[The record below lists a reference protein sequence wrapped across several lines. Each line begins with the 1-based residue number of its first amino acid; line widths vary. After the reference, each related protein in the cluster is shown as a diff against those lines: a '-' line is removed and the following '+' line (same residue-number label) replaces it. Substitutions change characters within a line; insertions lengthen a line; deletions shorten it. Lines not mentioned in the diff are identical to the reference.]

1 MTSPTASLVSRPR
14 RGSAQTR
21 EAILQAA
28 VAEFAEHGYSGARVE
43 RIVERADT
51 NMRLVYVHFG
61 SKEELYGA
69 ALEAVYAEIRAKE
82 RDLDL
87 ANLKPHLAME
97 KLIDFTIDHFLKHP
111 AFRSLTTYENL
122 LGGQTVAKSQTI
134 AALSSPL
141 IETIR
146 GVLDRGQTEGVFHRS
161 VDPLQFYVS
170 IVALSSHHL
179 NNVHTL
185 SATFQTD
192 LSAPQWRAERAGHVR
207 TMLMAY
213 LTGGAG

>member
-1 MTSPTASLVSRPR
+1 
-14 RGSAQTR
+14 
-21 EAILQAA
+21 
-28 VAEFAEHGYSGARVE
+28 
-43 RIVERADT
+43 
-51 NMRLVYVHFG
+51 
-61 SKEELYGA
+61 
-69 ALEAVYAEIRAKE
+69 
-82 RDLDL
+82 
-87 ANLKPHLAME
+87 
-97 KLIDFTIDHFLKHP
+97 LIDFTIDHFLNHP
-111 AFRSLTTYENL
+111 AFRALTTYENL

-161 VDPLQFYVS
+161 VDPLQLYVS

-185 SATFQTD
+185 SATFRTD
-192 LSAPQWRAERAGHVR
+192 LSAPKWRAERAEHVR
-207 TMLMAY
+207 TMLLAY

>member
-1 MTSPTASLVSRPR
+1 MTSSPGSLVSRPR
-14 RGSAQTR
+14 RGGAQTR

-28 VAEFAEHGYSGARVE
+28 IAEFAEHGYSGARVE

-82 RDLDL
+82 RDLNLADL
-87 ANLKPHLAME
+87 TPRLAME
-97 KLIDFTIDHFLKHP
+97 KLIDFTIDHFLNHP

-122 LGGQTVAKSQTI
+122 AGGQTVAKSRTI

-146 GVLDRGQTEGVFHRS
+146 GVLDRGQRDGVFHRS
-161 VDPLQFYVS
+161 VDPLQLYVS

-179 NNVHTL
+179 SNVHTL

-192 LSAPQWRAERAGHVR
+192 LASAKWRAERAEHVR
-207 TMLMAY
+207 TMLLAY

>member
-1 MTSPTASLVSRPR
+1 MTSLPGLVVSRPR
-14 RGSAQTR
+14 RGGAQTR

-28 VAEFAEHGYSGARVE
+28 IAEFAEHGYSGARVE
-43 RIVERADT
+43 RIVERANT

-69 ALEAVYAEIRAKE
+69 ALEAVYAEIRGKE
-82 RDLDL
+82 RDLNLADL
-87 ANLKPHLAME
+87 TPRLAME
-97 KLIDFTIDHFLKHP
+97 KLIDFTVDHFLNHP

-122 LGGQTVAKSQTI
+122 AGGQTVGKSQTI
-134 AALSSPL
+134 AVLSSPL

-146 GVLDRGQTEGVFHRS
+146 GVLDRGQRENVFHRS
-161 VDPLQFYVS
+161 VDPLQLYVS

-192 LSAPQWRAERAGHVR
+192 LSAPKWRAERAKHVR
-207 TMLMAY
+207 AMLLAY
-213 LTGGAG
+213 LTGGAE

>member
-1 MTSPTASLVSRPR
+1 MSTALKPVSRRR
-14 RGSAQTR
+14 RGSLQTR

-43 RIVERADT
+43 RIVERAGT

-61 SKEELYGA
+61 SKEELYRA

-87 ANLKPHLAME
+87 ANLNPRLAME
-97 KLIDFTIDHFLKHP
+97 KLIDFTVDHFLRHP

-122 LGGQTVAKSQTI
+122 LGGQTVARSQTI

-161 VDPLQFYVS
+161 VDPLQLYVS

-192 LSAPQWRAERAGHVR
+192 LSAPEWRAERAHHVR
-207 TMLMAY
+207 TMLLAY